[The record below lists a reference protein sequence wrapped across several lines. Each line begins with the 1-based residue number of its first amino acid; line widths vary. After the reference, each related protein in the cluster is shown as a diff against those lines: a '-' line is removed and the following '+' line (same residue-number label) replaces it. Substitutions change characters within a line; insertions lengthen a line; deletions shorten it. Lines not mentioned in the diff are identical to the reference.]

1 VSALPRHHGE
11 FWGRVTPHIV
21 AVGVGLDLSVA
32 TLAVLLFA
40 NWLAR
45 PFPGVWPTT
54 SEHLTFAGALI
65 VGIGGCGLLGWA
77 LRRGSPGGALAASAL
92 AAVIWPALEPAWPLG
107 PELWFPAGA
116 LAMIAAAA
124 AGARIRSELAESL
137 FCWLVF
143 AISVDRG
150 LFGPDDHP
158 PDRPTIVLLTLDT
171 ARADAFDLCGETGTV
186 RSPALTA
193 LADRSRVFCRAYA
206 PVALTGPSHA
216 ALLTGLLPPDAG
228 LRTNGQTMT
237 ASVDAV
243 ARRLHDAG
251 WTTLGAVSAA
261 VLDASLGFDQGFD
274 HLDTA
279 FEDRPARAWSWL
291 RPLGFHAKAGS
302 PHARTGDET
311 LDVLDGR
318 IPERGA
324 FVWVHLYDLHW
335 PYDPSAQAA
344 QAEGVT
350 DTSPLREQL
359 RGPVPRPQEPPD
371 EATLTRGKGMYYAQ
385 ARDLDAT
392 LTRLFAMLPPDA
404 SIVVVG
410 DHCESLDEH
419 AYWFSHGRLPFGA
432 DTWVPMLVAGPNV
445 PAGRVTTARS
455 TVDVAATLLDLA
467 GLPADIGVSRS
478 LLRDNGGDVW
488 SFAWR
493 ESFLLARPETADPA
507 LGALS
512 GIALRRGERSFVWWD
527 GGRGG
532 YALGVDPQEI
542 APGIGDADLSAS
554 VEARVAGAQGD
565 GTVPEGAVP
574 MLKALGYAE

>member
-1 VSALPRHHGE
+1 MSALPRQPVSLLRDAE
-11 FWGRVTPHIV
+11 LNLLAAAFSA
-21 AVGVGLDLSVA
+21 AVIA
-32 TLAVLLFA
+32 QWHT
-40 NWLAR
+40 R
-45 PFPGVWPTT
+45 PLPGVWPTDA
-54 SEHLTFAGALI
+54 ERLTFAVAQF
-65 VGIGGCGLLGWA
+65 CGVAACALLGWA
-77 LRRGSPGGALAASAL
+77 VRRGSPAGALAAAAL
-92 AAVIWPALEPAWPLG
+92 AALLWPALEPAWPLG
-107 PELWFPAGA
+107 PELWFAAGA
-116 LAMIAAAA
+116 LVTSTAAF
-124 AGARIRSELAESL
+124 AGARVSGLAESVT
-137 FCWLVF
+137 CALVF
-143 AISVDRG
+143 VIALEIGVM
-150 LFGPDDHP
+150 GPDDDP
-158 PDRPTIVLLTLDT
+158 PDRPTIVLVTLDT
-171 ARADAFDLCGETGTV
+171 ARADAFDLCDETSTV

-193 LADRSRVFCRAYA
+193 LAERSRVFCRAYA

-237 ASVDAV
+237 AGVDAV

-302 PHARTGDET
+302 PHARTGDQT
-311 LDVLDGR
+311 LDVLEGR
-318 IPERGA
+318 IPARGA

-344 QAEGVT
+344 HAEGVT

-404 SIVVVG
+404 SIVIVG
-410 DHCESLDEH
+410 DHGESLDEH

-432 DTWVPMLVAGPNV
+432 DTWVPMLVAGPTV
-445 PAGRVTTARS
+445 QAGHVAAARS
-455 TVDVAATLLDLA
+455 TVDVAATLLEIA
-467 GLPADIGVSRS
+467 GLPPDIGVSRS
-478 LLRDNGGDVW
+478 LLHDDGGDVW

-493 ESFLLARPETADPA
+493 ESFLLTRPEPADPA

-532 YALGVDPQEI
+532 YALVADPWEV
-542 APGIGDADLSAS
+542 AAGPGDADLGGL
-554 VEARVAGAQGD
+554 VEARVAAAQGD

-574 MLKALGYAE
+574 MLRALGYVE